1 MVIEDCFKPVGA
13 IFTTFRRFVA
23 IVRRRHWRRRRLD
36 DYWSLDG
43 DFFALEYNYTLVKL
57 DILGLLNNKRF
68 NPKRDQKSQTS
79 RHFRACSAMRSCS
92 ALASSI
98 SSLAITTGSSK
109 IILYFISGVI
119 LQIVF
124 FSQDYYKTR

>member
-1 MVIEDCFKPVGA
+1 MACFKPVGA

-23 IVRRRHWRRRRLD
+23 IVRRRHWRRRWRLD

-57 DILGLLNNKRF
+57 DILGLLNKRF
-68 NPKRDQKSQTS
+68 NPERDQKSQTS

-98 SSLAITTGSSK
+98 SSLAITTGSSNF
-109 IILYFISGVI
+109 ILYFISGVI